1 MPPNCQL
8 FSVHVKAKNLRTK
21 TKKIR
26 RVFSQKIAPQS
37 HHFWFVIS
45 L

>member
-1 MPPNCQL
+1 MARE
-8 FSVHVKAKNLRTK
+8 AKNLRTK

-26 RVFSQKIAPQS
+26 RVFSPKIAPQS
-37 HHFWFVIS
+37 HHFSFVIS

>member
-8 FSVHVKAKNLRTK
+8 FSVHVKVKKLRTK
-21 TKKIR
+21 TKKFR
-26 RVFSQKIAPQS
+26 RVFSPKIAPQS